1 MKLGVR
7 HQVGDSFFQDDNYRI
22 LLTTALSF
30 KVEVMI
36 YCPYPI
42 HCEAGIFFV
51 VICQKVM
58 LLSKSIFLSFMAKE
72 T

>member
-1 MKLGVR
+1 M
-7 HQVGDSFFQDDNYRI
+7 
-22 LLTTALSF
+22 ALSF

-58 LLSKSIFLSFMAKE
+58 LLSKSIFFVIFGEGNVKAW
-72 T
+72 